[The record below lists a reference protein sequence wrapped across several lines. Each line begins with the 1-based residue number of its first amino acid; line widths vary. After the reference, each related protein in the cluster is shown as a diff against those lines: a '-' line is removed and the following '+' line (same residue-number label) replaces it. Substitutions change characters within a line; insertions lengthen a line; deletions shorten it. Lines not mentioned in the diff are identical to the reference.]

1 MFRAT
6 VQAELSVGRT
16 ITELRKSKGLT
27 KRELAKAIGAEEHTI
42 GRWEAGTR
50 SPRMTD
56 FAKILVACDAFM
68 CVIDH

>member
-42 GRWEAGTR
+42 GRWESGAR
-50 SPRMTD
+50 SPRMSD
-56 FAKILVACDAFM
+56 FEKILAACDAQM
-68 CVIDH
+68 CIVHF